1 MLALSEVPAEKRQ
14 VLDSTVEALK
24 GMSNVAAIVLGGSY
38 ARGLANEASDL
49 DIGVYYEESQPLEVH
64 EVRAVADSICTVGSH
79 PVVTELYGWGPWVNG
94 GAWIQTPATKVD
106 LIYRNLGQ
114 VRSVIEEGQRG
125 VCRHD
130 FDQQPPFGFRSV
142 VYFGETKYCIPLHD
156 PMGVVARLK
165 ASVAVYP
172 ELMKKTIT
180 QESLWG
186 GEFSLWSC
194 DLFSASADVYNAA
207 GCMTRA
213 AQFIVQALFAI
224 NEEYFLND
232 KHINRNLARFT
243 QAPDNSAERLADILS
258 RPGRDSR
265 ELRASL
271 DSLCQLWSEVVS
283 LTKGAYQPR
292 FNLATARAIPSSSP
306 SE

>member
-1 MLALSEVPAEKRQ
+1 MLALPEIPTAKRR
-14 VLDSTVEALK
+14 VLDSTIEALK
-24 GMSNVAAIVLGGSY
+24 GISNVAAVVLGGSY
-38 ARGLANEASDL
+38 ARGLANESSDL
-49 DIGVYYEESQPLEVH
+49 DIGVYYQEFQPLAVH
-64 EVRAVADSICTVGSH
+64 EVCAVADSICTAGSH

-106 LIYRNLGQ
+106 LIYRNLEQ

-142 VYFGETKYCIPLHD
+142 VYFGETRYCIPLHD
-156 PMGVVARLK
+156 PMGLVAQLK
-165 ASVAVYP
+165 ALVAVYP
-172 ELMKKTIT
+172 EPMKNTIIH
-180 QESLWG
+180 ESLWG
-186 GEFSLWSC
+186 AEFSIWSC
-194 DLFSASADVYNAA
+194 DQFAASADVYNAA

-232 KHINRNLARFT
+232 KHVNRILASFA
-243 QAPDNSAERLADILS
+243 QAPGNCAERLADILS
-258 RPGRDSR
+258 RPGRDAC

-271 DSLCQLWSEVVS
+271 DSLCQLWSEVVG
-283 LTKGAYQPR
+283 LTKGTYQPR
-292 FNLATARAIPSSSP
+292 FNLATARTIQSSSF